1 MLSGQLKYC
10 TGTLYSN
17 VKTISMYVLYLIRR
31 TSKNTLELCE
41 ESLDVNLLG
50 NVLNIH
56 FQNASLLPHVEIF
69 ETSSSVVVLAAT
81 TNSVHRFV
89 FPHPNRLQRHV
100 SSVQCHSDL
109 CDQGLI
115 PD

>member
-1 MLSGQLKYC
+1 M
-10 TGTLYSN
+10 
-17 VKTISMYVLYLIRR
+17 YLIRR

-50 NVLNIH
+50 NVFKIH

-69 ETSSSVVVLAAT
+69 ETTSSVVVLAAT

-100 SSVQCHSDL
+100 SFGRCSYNA
-109 CDQGLI
+109 
-115 PD
+115 